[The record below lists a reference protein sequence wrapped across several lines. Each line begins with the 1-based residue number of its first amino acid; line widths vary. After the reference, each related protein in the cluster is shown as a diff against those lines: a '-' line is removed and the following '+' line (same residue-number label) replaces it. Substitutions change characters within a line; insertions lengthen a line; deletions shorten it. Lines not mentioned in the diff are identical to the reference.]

1 MAHFSRNHIQNIDN
15 YKNTF
20 DETTNTI
27 FNKYLLIIKEYL
39 EHSNTNIYIQNEK
52 YHNYVLKRGI
62 STLNHIFK
70 LMLIYT
76 KNLDMVYYNCQKS
89 YMYYIEF
96 IGQIGDEN
104 HSFLQ
109 LNSKDA
115 SLFVYK
121 KTIFEIN
128 NDIRLNYSID
138 NSNSKSIKE
147 LDNLIKI
154 HNLIINKLIENY
166 KINELV
172 IILDNEFSSFMNKIL
187 KLNDINESNENNK
200 NNKNINNNDSKLDN
214 NSKGKLDCIIKLTSN
229 YNKKNIIE
237 ISELFLKKIKKIQ
250 NPNCDTLEKLLI
262 DQDSIIHL
270 SPIKYVNYLVS
281 RI

>member
-1 MAHFSRNHIQNIDN
+1 MAHYSRNHIQNIDN
-15 YKNTF
+15 YKNSF
-20 DETTNTI
+20 DENTSAI
-27 FNKYLLIIKEYL
+27 FNKYILIIKEYL
-39 EHSNTNIYIQNEK
+39 EHSNINIYIQNEK

-76 KNLDMVYYNCQKS
+76 KNLDMVYYNCQKA

-109 LNSKDA
+109 LSSKDA

-128 NDIRLNYSID
+128 NDSRLNYSIE
-138 NSNSKSIKE
+138 NSNSKIIND
-147 LDNLIKI
+147 LDDLIKI

-166 KINELV
+166 KINEIV
-172 IILDNEFSSFMNKIL
+172 KILDNEFTCLINKII
-187 KLNDINESNENNK
+187 KLLDNTESNENMK
-200 NNKNINNNDSKLDN
+200 NNSNKTSDKMVCL
-214 NSKGKLDCIIKLTSN
+214 IKLTSN
-229 YNKKNIIE
+229 YK
-237 ISELFLKKIKKIQ
+237 KKI
-250 NPNCDTLEKLLI
+250 
-262 DQDSIIHL
+262 
-270 SPIKYVNYLVS
+270 
-281 RI
+281 